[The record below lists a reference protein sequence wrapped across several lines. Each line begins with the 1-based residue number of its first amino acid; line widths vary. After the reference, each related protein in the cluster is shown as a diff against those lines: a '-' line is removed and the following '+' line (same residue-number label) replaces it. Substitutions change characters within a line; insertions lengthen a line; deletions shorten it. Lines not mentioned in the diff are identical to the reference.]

1 VLEPIDLA
9 QLRKHLTEQR
19 DAPVTTIEGHL
30 TANVVLA
37 LIDTAEAAIEFIDT
51 ITELDEWQNAHDE
64 WQRLRETL
72 NRYTSR
78 VT

>member
-1 VLEPIDLA
+1 VIDLA
-9 QLRKHLTEQR
+9 ELRAYYDDLNDEDSIFDMVPANK
-19 DAPVTTIEGHL
+19 TI
-30 TANVVLA
+30 VLA